1 MIRNQQNS
9 TSEEIT
15 HQAAKWFA
23 RMLESDLADQEYSEF
38 SDWLQSDERHAAAYA
53 KLEKLWQTAG
63 SEPLQPGSSSSRRTV
78 LKTAGS
84 LIALGAIA
92 GGLGLH
98 QIRKADFETGIGQR
112 QLVTLDDGSEVE
124 LSAATSVSL
133 AFSQKE
139 RRILLHSGEVYCRVA
154 KDPTRPFVVQTGS
167 MSATALGTAYSV
179 RSYDDHGA
187 SVTVTE
193 HDVLVETSG
202 SSKMISAGETVDTLN
217 CRILPILHGENENRL
232 AWTRGSLVFLST
244 PLGEVISSLNR
255 WRNGRLVILDDELA
269 TRLITA
275 IIDVSRIET
284 IDQTLA
290 DGLDLDVTNYT
301 PWLTLVSA
309 K

>member
-1 MIRNQQNS
+1 MIRNQH
-9 TSEEIT
+9 TSEDIA
-15 HQAAKWFA
+15 HQAAQWFA
-23 RMLESDLADQEYSEF
+23 RMLESDLADHEYSEF
-38 SDWLQSDERHAAAYA
+38 RAWLQSDEKHAAAYA

-63 SEPLQPGSSSSRRTV
+63 SEPLQTGSSSSRRTV
-78 LKTAGS
+78 LKATGS

-112 QLVTLDDGSEVE
+112 QLVTLDDGSEIE

-154 KDPTRPFVVQTGS
+154 TAPARPFVVQTDS
-167 MSATALGTAYSV
+167 LTATALGTAYSV
-179 RSYDDHGA
+179 RSYDGHGA

-202 SSKMISAGETVDTLN
+202 SSKMISAGEAVDTFN
-217 CRILPILHGENENRL
+217 GRISPVLHGENENRL

-244 PLGEVISSLNR
+244 PLGDVITSLNR
-255 WRNGRLVILDDELA
+255 WRNGRLVVLDDELA
-269 TRLITA
+269 TRPVTA
-275 IIDVSRIET
+275 IIDISRIET

-290 DGLDLDVTNYT
+290 DGLELNVTSYT
-301 PWLTLVSA
+301 PWLTLVSG